1 MTAQEGLMTETVE
14 RFIPSGS
21 ARLWTCICGRGA
33 PVLMFNGGPGCSDY
47 LEPVAKM
54 IDDRCRVIRFEPRG
68 CGRSDW
74 DGNYRIDTLIDDA
87 ESILNA
93 YGVESCILA
102 GHSFGSD
109 AALAFALR
117 HPSQVLGLIGIAGG
131 RIVDD
136 RSWSASY
143 RRGLEEVGE
152 DQGGVVFHADTRANT
167 DGNLSW
173 REFIQRP
180 NLLRDIADFQIP
192 ATFIF
197 GDRDIRPSW
206 PTQQLAAL
214 LPKGR
219 YVEIE
224 GAPHYIW
231 LTHSAELRC
240 ELRGAIDRIRE
251 P

>member
-1 MTAQEGLMTETVE
+1 M
-14 RFIPSGS
+14 
-21 ARLWTCICGRGA
+21 
-33 PVLMFNGGPGCSDY
+33 
-47 LEPVAKM
+47 AKLLN
-54 IDDRCRVIRFEPRG
+54 DRCRVIRFEPRG
-68 CGRSDW
+68 CGRSEW
-74 DGNYRIDTLIDDA
+74 DGNYKIETLINDA
-87 ESILNA
+87 ESILNI

-143 RRGLEEVGE
+143 RRGLEEIGE

-167 DGNLSW
+167 DANLSC

-192 ATFIF
+192 ATFIYWGPRYSSELANSTIDGTF
-197 GDRDIRPSW
+197 AEW
-206 PTQQLAAL
+206 PVC
-214 LPKGR
+214 GN
-219 YVEIE
+219 
-224 GAPHYIW
+224 
-231 LTHSAELRC
+231 
-240 ELRGAIDRIRE
+240 
-251 P
+251 